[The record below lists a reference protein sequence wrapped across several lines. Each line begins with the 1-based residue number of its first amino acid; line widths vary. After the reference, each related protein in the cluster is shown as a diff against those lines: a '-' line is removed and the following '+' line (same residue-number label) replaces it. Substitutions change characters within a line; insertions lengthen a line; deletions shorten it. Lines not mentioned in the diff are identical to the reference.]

1 MVELSSS
8 RKLCFPVISRV
19 SLSHFSLY
27 TLIDS
32 IDFEIPE
39 GILCLAGAN
48 GLGKSTFLQILNYG
62 LTGVAFKPNQKFISV
77 DDYCRDIMGFTE
89 DYFHGRIS
97 AEDKDICE
105 IELELLFG
113 DDRIVLRRGFV
124 EPTELRGLEIHSNGT
139 ITKFDEASPEERHD
153 TYERFLVQKSGLS
166 SFNEFIFVQSFVL
179 TFDERRHLLFWDP
192 KVLETCLL
200 IFVGVN
206 KDERAQVERLRRQ
219 MERAESRVRNLVYD
233 IKQIKDRLADLE
245 AITKGSRTSKK
256 DERTYAEYEA
266 LKDRAEGVA
275 DEVTAIEAKVLDARL
290 SIADSSARLASLRS
304 SYKAEFEA
312 RLSARRAAANHPLV
326 KSSIVDEKCGLCGSQ
341 GETVARHIQLA
352 LQKNKCPLCGA
363 DQRTDRDSAKFV
375 ERLKELDSLL
385 ATERKI
391 IDSKTLEITQLES
404 SKDKRSA
411 ERDELVRELGEFE
424 AEHAEVL
431 ADTSDTVEGIDK
443 LRQVY
448 KHNITTVSAER
459 DKQRQL
465 SKQLA
470 TQYKDAQKRLEQR
483 FLDVRDRFVPSFN
496 ELANLFLGVDLD
508 ILLESRDKSLTL
520 ALEVKRTRRRASHEL
535 SESQRFFI
543 DIALRMAFA
552 EFSSSSAS
560 KAPLYIDTP
569 EGSLDLAYE
578 DQAGKM
584 IAKFARAHRIF
595 MTANVNT
602 SQLLRSVAINSKRSG
617 LSIQRLYQWTE
628 LSEVQEP
635 QEKRFDTTLREI
647 ERLAKPTKKS

>member
-1 MVELSSS
+1 
-8 RKLCFPVISRV
+8 
-19 SLSHFSLY
+19 LY

-32 IDFEIPE
+32 IQFDIPE

-48 GLGKSTFLQILNYG
+48 GLGKSTFLQVLNYG
-62 LTGVAFKPNQKFISV
+62 LTGVAFKPNQKFTSV

-89 DYFHGRIS
+89 DYFQGRIS
-97 AEDKDICE
+97 PEDKEICE
-105 IELELLFG
+105 IELELLIG

-124 EPTELRGLEIHSNGT
+124 ESTELRALEIHSDGT
-139 ITKFDEASPEERHD
+139 TAAYEEASPEERHEA
-153 TYERFLVQKSGLS
+153 YETFVVQKSGLS

-233 IKQIKDRLADLE
+233 IKQTKDRLADLE
-245 AITKGSRTSKK
+245 AIAKGRKTSKK

-266 LKDRAEGVA
+266 LKDRVDGISNEVA
-275 DEVTAIEAKVLDARL
+275 AIDAKILDARL

-312 RLSARRAAANHPLV
+312 RLNARRAAANHPVV
-326 KSSIVDEKCGLCGSQ
+326 KSSIVEEKCDVCGSQ
-341 GETVARHIQLA
+341 GEAVAEHINSA
-352 LQKNKCPLCGA
+352 LENNKCPLCGA
-363 DQRTDRDSAKFV
+363 EQRHDRNSERLV
-375 ERLKELDSLL
+375 QRLKELDSLL
-385 ATERKI
+385 AGERKN
-391 IDSKTLEITQLES
+391 IDSKTLEISQLET
-404 SKDKRSA
+404 SKSKRIA
-411 ERDELVRELGEFE
+411 ERDDFLEELREFE
-424 AEHAEVL
+424 AEHSEVL
-431 ADTSDTVEGIDK
+431 ADTSDTIGGIEK

-448 KHNITTVSAER
+448 KENIVTVSAER

-470 TQYKDAQKRLEQR
+470 GQYKEAQKRLEQR

-496 ELANLFLGVDLD
+496 ELAHLFLGVDLD

-552 EFSSSSAS
+552 QFSSTSEA

-584 IAKFARAHRIF
+584 IAKFAQDHRVF

-602 SQLLRSVAINSKRSG
+602 SQLLRSVAINSRHSG
-617 LSIQRLYQWTE
+617 LSIQRLYRWTE
-628 LSEVQEP
+628 LSEIQEP
-635 QEKRFDTTLREI
+635 QEKKFDTTLREI
-647 ERLAKPTKKS
+647 EKLAKPTK